1 MKLRWAF
8 VVDSVP
14 FTRATRDGET
24 SLGGS
29 ESACLGV
36 ARGLA
41 RLGHDVHIFATK
53 LDEEAEGADADGC
66 LWHPYETL
74 HTYTAIFHWDV
85 FVGLRMPR
93 VFNQPIR
100 ARYRVLWN
108 QDLMNSE
115 QFKTAVM
122 SVAWAFDASMYVSDF
137 HRQQWEEW
145 MPELKPMAWVT
156 RNGFDPQHV
165 PTGAVKDPNRI
176 IHISRPER
184 GLAPLMEMWPAFK
197 KANPHATL
205 QICRYS
211 SMYDAQGWGTV
222 CAEFDRDVA
231 RVNAEVGGIEY
242 LGELNK
248 AQLYKAIAEA
258 AVMWYPGVPTFAETS
273 CIAAVEAQACGT
285 PFVGSFKGALP
296 ETVPGGYLVRGDAY
310 SPEYQRESMGF
321 VADLLEGCKTNN
333 KRYRMVVVAGREHVE
348 SYTYD
353 AIAAEWDAHMQATF
367 KARYEGNKLGVL
379 RALMH
384 EDDMMSA
391 QTVVREVLSECNSAL
406 GFSLTDWPAEKRER
420 LAAAFAVRQERVRH
434 EADETYTLIQRT
446 IRGEDHDADDYTAR
460 SMDPIEELGQGN
472 RVQVVV
478 DALSGCTNV
487 LDVACGNGTFA
498 LALALKY
505 PDMHITAV
513 DFAPGNIE
521 KAEAAAEKLGVS
533 DQITFVCDTA
543 WDFKAQQPSAWLQE
557 EIQDAECNEVNCED
571 GYDGLFVGEFI
582 EHVADCS
589 AFIDAIEA
597 ICAPDAKV
605 VYTCPSGPIGLEW
618 AARGEALR
626 RSHVHHFQ
634 HDDLLAVW
642 SGKKDVQFQYLPG
655 NTSPVGSLIG
665 GWLITYRVSDAKAG
679 TRPYAERILKTR
691 PRLNLSVGI
700 IAHNAEFDLGR
711 CLAALWHVAD
721 EIIVADCGSKDGT
734 RKVAEEFGRKV
745 RVIDLPHVNDHE
757 DGFAGARNAVLREAT
772 GDWFLWIDT
781 DEVLV
786 GTQAL
791 RPYLEAGG
799 AFIGYALKQNHLQLD
814 AAMHFDTPV
823 RIFRTNQP
831 IQFYGCIHEQP
842 QMGDCNG
849 DIHPALQLEEVQ
861 IAHYGYL
868 SAGIRRHKA
877 YARNRPLLVRDL
889 KRFPERRLGKVLWL
903 RQLQQ
908 DADELARTHPHDG
921 RIRRVLQQAVS
932 LFQNEFSNPADKFHA
947 IARPFYELALQGLHQ
962 GYEVELAIAGKHGG
976 LEGKR
981 AKPARLW
988 VADGDEMD
996 AVLKHRTAQIV
1007 AQMNPSPVRVEPY
1020 VTEPVNTEAVPV

>member
-14 FTRATRDGET
+14 FSRAVRDGET

-36 ARGLA
+36 ARALA
-41 RLGHDVHIFATK
+41 RRGHAVHIFATQ
-53 LDEEAEGADADGC
+53 LSEDAEGQDADGC
-66 LWHPYETL
+66 YWHPYESIHQYSAL
-74 HTYTAIFHWDV
+74 FHWDV
-85 FVGLRMPR
+85 FVGLRMPK

-108 QDLMNSE
+108 QDLMNAE

-145 MPELKPMAWVT
+145 VPELKPMAWVT
-156 RNGFDPQHV
+156 RNGFDPTHV
-165 PTGAVKDPNRI
+165 PTDAVKDPNRI

-211 SMYDAQGWGTV
+211 SMYDAQGWGQV
-222 CAEFDRDVA
+222 CAEFDRDVQ

-258 AVMWYPGVPTFAETS
+258 AVMWYPGVPAFAETS
-273 CIAAVEAQACGT
+273 CIAAIEAQACGT

-296 ETVPGGYLVRGDAY
+296 ETVPSGYLVRGDAFT
-310 SPEYQRESMGF
+310 PEYQRESMAF
-321 VADLLEGCKTNN
+321 VADLLEGCKTNS
-333 KRYRMVVVAGREHVE
+333 KRYRMAVQAGLDHVT

-353 AIAAEWDAHMQATF
+353 AIAAEWDAHIVATF
-367 KARYEGNKLGVL
+367 TARYEGNKLGVL

-391 QTVVREVLSECNSAL
+391 SLVVSDIVRVPNNGRWDE
-406 GFSLTDWPAEKRER
+406 
-420 LAAAFAVRQERVRH
+420 AFAASELIDRV
-434 EADETYTLIQRT
+434 IK
-446 IRGEDHDADDYTAR
+446 GEDHDADDYTAR
-460 SMDPIEELGQGN
+460 SMDPIEELGMGN
-472 RVQVVV
+472 RVPLVVEQFE
-478 DALSGCTNV
+478 GCKNV

-521 KAEAAAEKLGVS
+521 KAKAAAEKLGLT
-533 DQITFVCDTA
+533 DQITFICDTA
-543 WDFKAQQPSAWLQE
+543 WDFKNQEPSGWLEAQSLE
-557 EIQDAECNEVNCED
+557 NS
-571 GYDGLFVGEFI
+571 YDGLFVGEFI
-582 EHVADCS
+582 EHVADCT
-589 AFIDAIEA
+589 AFIDEIEQV
-597 ICAPDAKV
+597 CAPDAKV
-605 VYTCPSGPIGLEW
+605 VYTCPSGPIGMEW
-618 AARGEALR
+618 AVRGEALR
-626 RSHVHHFQ
+626 RSHVHSFQ
-634 HDDLLAVW
+634 HDDLIAVW

-655 NTSPVGSLIG
+655 NISPVGTLIG

-679 TRPYAERILKTR
+679 KRPHADRILKTR
-691 PRLNLSVGI
+691 PRLTLSVGI
-700 IAHNAEFDLGR
+700 IAHNAEHDLGR

-721 EIIVADCGSKDGT
+721 EIIVADCGSQDGT

-745 RVIDLPHVNDHE
+745 RVLDLPHVNDFE
-757 DGFAGARNAVLREAT
+757 DGFAGARNAVLKEAT

-781 DEVLV
+781 DEVLL

-791 RPYLEAGG
+791 RAYLETGG

-842 QMGDCNG
+842 QQGDCNG

-861 IAHYGYL
+861 IAHFGYL
-868 SAGIRRHKA
+868 SQGIRRQKA
-877 YARNRPLLVRDL
+877 YARNRPLLVRDM

-908 DADELARTHPHDG
+908 DGDELARTNPNDP
-921 RIRRVLQQAVS
+921 RIRMVLQQCVA
-932 LFQNEFSNPADKFHA
+932 LFRKEFADPADKFHA
-947 IARPFYELALQGLHQ
+947 IARPFYEAALQSLHQ
-962 GYEVELAIAGKHGG
+962 GYEVELAIAGKAGG
-976 LEGKR
+976 LDGKR
-981 AKPARLW
+981 AKPARMW
-988 VADGDEMD
+988 VADAEEME
-996 AVLKHRTAQIV
+996 AVLKHRTGQIV
-1007 AQMNPSPVRVEPY
+1007 KQMSQVPVRVEPFID
-1020 VTEPVNTEAVPV
+1020 EPVNTEAVPV